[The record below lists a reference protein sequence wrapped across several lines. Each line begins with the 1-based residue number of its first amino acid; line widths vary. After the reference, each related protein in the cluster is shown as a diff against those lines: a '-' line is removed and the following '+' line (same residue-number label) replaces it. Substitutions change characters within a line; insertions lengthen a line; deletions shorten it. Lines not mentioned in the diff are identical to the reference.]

1 MRFAWTLGLVC
12 RGGARKRP
20 VSVLSVEKGEGM
32 DEYSFDDALASSAV
46 TCTFPHLEAVR
57 LHGSSKAQTCPSL
70 FFPGCSFINYGL
82 PLVQAVY
89 DLLKEAGRVEG
100 ISLVCCGMILGYE
113 PNADEVRP
121 AFEQQLRDRIVAC
134 GVERIVTACP
144 NCVYALR
151 ALLAREERTAQV
163 QVVVLPSELV
173 ELGYRVDPDVA
184 RKMLQVEEAL
194 RAAEGARAADPG
206 PAESANLA
214 ADAGSA
220 ESAGAAADA
229 AADAGGAAGAVDT
242 DGAAL
247 FCVHDSCPDR
257 ATGEIA
263 ESLRALMPIELIV
276 DPAHNRKRSFCCGS
290 RPRAVGRVEAAD
302 RMARR
307 HAEEAQDVRARALL
321 TACVSCSFQL
331 TVAQRDLPV
340 FHYLELLFDWR
351 IDWREAERFMKLR
364 FLFDSALG
372 AREFVGLSAPEGA
385 FDEGAAICTA
395 KAQGGADER
404 D

>member
-1 MRFAWTLGLVC
+1 
-12 RGGARKRP
+12 
-20 VSVLSVEKGEGM
+20 M
-32 DEYSFDDALASSAV
+32 DEYSFEDALASSTV

-57 LHGSSKAQTCPSL
+57 LHGASKAQACPSL

-89 DLLKEAGRVEG
+89 GLLKEAGRVEG

-144 NCVYALR
+144 NCVSALR

-163 QVVVLPSELV
+163 QVVALPSELV

-184 RKMLQVEEAL
+184 RRMLQAEEAV
-194 RAAEGARAADPG
+194 RAAGAGAEGARAAG
-206 PAESANLA
+206 AGANNDTVA
-214 ADAGSA
+214 ADA
-220 ESAGAAADA
+220 
-229 AADAGGAAGAVDT
+229 
-242 DGAAL
+242 DGAPL

-263 ESLRALMPIELIV
+263 ENLRALMPAELIV

-290 RPRAVGRVEAAD
+290 RPRAAGHADAAD

-351 IDWREAERFMKLR
+351 IDWRDAERYMKLR

-372 AREFVGLSAPEGA
+372 AREFVGLSAPKDA
-385 FDEGAAICTA
+385 LDAGAAMYA
-395 KAQGGADER
+395 ADVQGGADER

>member
-1 MRFAWTLGLVC
+1 
-12 RGGARKRP
+12 
-20 VSVLSVEKGEGM
+20 M
-32 DEYSFDDALASSAV
+32 DEYSFEDALASSTV

-57 LHGSSKAQTCPSL
+57 LHGASKAQACPSL

-89 DLLKEAGRVEG
+89 GLLKEAGRVEG

-163 QVVVLPSELV
+163 QVVALPSELV

-184 RKMLQVEEAL
+184 RRMLQAEEAV
-194 RAAEGARAADPG
+194 RAAGAGAADGDGAGAGAAEGDGAGAG
-206 PAESANLA
+206 ANNDAVA
-214 ADAGSA
+214 ADADG
-220 ESAGAAADA
+220 AGAADA
-229 AADAGGAAGAVDT
+229 
-242 DGAAL
+242 DGAPL

-263 ESLRALMPIELIV
+263 ENLRALMPAELIV

-290 RPRAVGRVEAAD
+290 RPRAAGHADAAD

-351 IDWREAERFMKLR
+351 IDWRDAERYMKLR

-372 AREFVGLSAPEGA
+372 AREFVGLSASEDA
-385 FDEGAAICTA
+385 LDAGAAMCAADI
-395 KAQGGADER
+395 QGGADER

>member
-1 MRFAWTLGLVC
+1 
-12 RGGARKRP
+12 
-20 VSVLSVEKGEGM
+20 M
-32 DEYSFDDALASSAV
+32 DEYSFEDALASSTV

-57 LHGSSKAQTCPSL
+57 LHGASKAQACPSL

-89 DLLKEAGRVEG
+89 GLLKEAGRVEG

-163 QVVVLPSELV
+163 QVVALPSELV

-184 RKMLQVEEAL
+184 RRMLQAEEAV
-194 RAAEGARAADPG
+194 RAAGAGAAGADGAGAGVAEGDGADAGAGAAEGARAAG
-206 PAESANLA
+206 AGANNDAVA
-214 ADAGSA
+214 ADAD
-220 ESAGAAADA
+220 GAVAADA
-229 AADAGGAAGAVDT
+229 DSAVAADA
-242 DGAAL
+242 DGEPL

-263 ESLRALMPIELIV
+263 ENLRALMPAELIV

-290 RPRAVGRVEAAD
+290 RPRAAGRADAAD

-351 IDWREAERFMKLR
+351 IDWRDAERYMKLR

-372 AREFVGLSAPEGA
+372 AREFVGLSAPKDA
-385 FDEGAAICTA
+385 LDAGAAMCA
-395 KAQGGADER
+395 ADVQGGADER

>member
-1 MRFAWTLGLVC
+1 
-12 RGGARKRP
+12 
-20 VSVLSVEKGEGM
+20 M
-32 DEYSFDDALASSAV
+32 DEYSFEDVLASSTV

-57 LHGSSKAQTCPSL
+57 LHGASKAQACPSL

-89 DLLKEAGRVEG
+89 GLLKEAGRVEG

-163 QVVVLPSELV
+163 QVVALPSELV

-184 RKMLQVEEAL
+184 RRMLQAEEAV
-194 RAAEGARAADPG
+194 RAAGAGAAEGDGDGAGAGAAGDGDGAGAGAAEGARAAG
-206 PAESANLA
+206 AGANNDTVA
-214 ADAGSA
+214 ADADG
-220 ESAGAAADA
+220 AGAADA
-229 AADAGGAAGAVDT
+229 
-242 DGAAL
+242 DGAPL

-263 ESLRALMPIELIV
+263 ENLRALMPAELIV

-290 RPRAVGRVEAAD
+290 RPRAAGHADAAD

-351 IDWREAERFMKLR
+351 IDWRDAERYMKLR

-372 AREFVGLSAPEGA
+372 AREFVGLSAPEDA
-385 FDEGAAICTA
+385 LEAGAAMCA
-395 KAQGGADER
+395 ADVQGGADER

>member
-1 MRFAWTLGLVC
+1 
-12 RGGARKRP
+12 
-20 VSVLSVEKGEGM
+20 M
-32 DEYSFDDALASSAV
+32 DEYSFEDALASSTV

-57 LHGSSKAQTCPSL
+57 LHGASKAQACPSL

-89 DLLKEAGRVEG
+89 GLLKEAGRVEG

-151 ALLAREERTAQV
+151 TLLAREERTAQV
-163 QVVVLPSELV
+163 QVVALPSELV

-184 RKMLQVEEAL
+184 RRMLQAEEAV
-194 RAAEGARAADPG
+194 RAAGAGAAGTDGAGAAEGDGAGAGAAEGARAAG
-206 PAESANLA
+206 AGAEGARAAGAGANNDTVA
-214 ADAGSA
+214 ADADG
-220 ESAGAAADA
+220 AGAADADGA
-229 AADAGGAAGAVDT
+229 VAADA
-242 DGAAL
+242 DGAPL

-263 ESLRALMPIELIV
+263 ENLRALMSAELIV

-290 RPRAVGRVEAAD
+290 RPRAAGHADAAD

-351 IDWREAERFMKLR
+351 IDWRDAERYMKLR

-372 AREFVGLSAPEGA
+372 AREFVGLSAPKDA
-385 FDEGAAICTA
+385 LDAGAAMYA
-395 KAQGGADER
+395 ADVQGGADER